1 MGDQYRGVSHTHID
15 THAHTH
21 THRHTSTHTHIQT
34 HKHTSTYSDAGPYT
48 RTHTVLCAIHSHTNS
63 QSSEAFCFYC
73 FHLYSFT
80 CFLPLLPL
88 SISSA
93 FSLSL
98 SQPLSA
104 YSPLSHV
111 PCFQNM
117 VELLKGTHLHTH
129 RYPLHQYGPLGHTHL
144 LCFRHAHTG
153 I

>member
-1 MGDQYRGVSHTHID
+1 MHTHTCL
-15 THAHTH
+15 THTHTQTHTTRTHTHKHTQHEHTH
-21 THRHTSTHTHIQT
+21 THCALCDSFP
-34 HKHTSTYSDAGPYT
+34 HKLSVFRG
-48 RTHTVLCAIHSHTNS
+48 VLFLLFPSVLIYVFPSPPPS
-63 QSSEAFCFYC
+63 
-73 FHLYSFT
+73 LYI
-80 CFLPLLPL
+80 
-88 SISSA
+88 IS
-93 FSLSL
+93 SLSL